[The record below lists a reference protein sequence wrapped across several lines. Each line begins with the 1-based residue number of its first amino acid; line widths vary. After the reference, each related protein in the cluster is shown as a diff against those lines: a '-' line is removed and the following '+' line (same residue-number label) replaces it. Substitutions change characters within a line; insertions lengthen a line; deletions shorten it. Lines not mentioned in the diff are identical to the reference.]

1 MLIKAGQNFGNF
13 MRRLRFLTS
22 GESHGKG
29 LLGIIDGIPAGVAI
43 NENYINE
50 QLHRRQQ
57 GPGRSSRMK
66 LENDTVEIYG
76 GVRNGK
82 TIGAPIGLIIKN
94 VDNRNVEKVTV
105 PRPGHAD
112 LAGINKF
119 GFNDVRD
126 VSERASA
133 RETAMRVALT
143 SICRKALV
151 DIGVNIDSVAED
163 ELRYVIDA
171 KKKKDTVG
179 GRFEII
185 IENLPYGLGSYTHW
199 DRKINAELAK
209 AVSSINGIKGVEIGI
224 GFGMAYRF
232 GSDVHDEI
240 LENGK
245 RTTNNAGGI
254 EGGMTNTQPLVVRGV
269 MKPLS
274 TLMKPMASIDIETN
288 KKVSAF
294 KERSDISVVY
304 AASVI
309 AEGMVNFVI
318 LDFLLE
324 KFGGDSMKQLKDH
337 MKKTAVW

>member
-1 MLIKAGQNFGNF
+1 MH
-13 MRRLRFLTS
+13 RLRFLTS

-29 LLGIIDGIPAGVAI
+29 LLGIIDGMPAGIVVNEDDI
-43 NENYINE
+43 NK
-50 QLHRRQQ
+50 QLYRRQQ

-66 LENDTVEIYG
+66 LEDDLVEIYG

-94 VDNRNVEKVTV
+94 IDNRSVEKVTI

-119 GFNDVRD
+119 GFGDIRD

-143 SICRKALV
+143 SICRKALI
-151 DIGVNIDSVAED
+151 DFGVVIDSTAED
-163 ELRYVIDA
+163 ELQYVMDA
-171 KKKKDTVG
+171 KDKKDTIG

-185 IENLPYGLGSYTHW
+185 VENLPYGLGSYTHW
-199 DRKINAELAK
+199 DKKINAELVK
-209 AVSSINGIKGVEIGI
+209 AVSSINGVKGVEIGM
-224 GFGMAYRF
+224 GFEMAKHF
-232 GSDVHDEI
+232 GSEVHDEI
-240 LENGK
+240 FEDGNRL
-245 RTTNNAGGI
+245 TNNAGGI
-254 EGGMTNTQPLVVRGV
+254 EGGMTNTQPLVIRGI
-269 MKPLS
+269 MKPIS
-274 TLMKPMASIDIETN
+274 TLIKPLASIDINTN

-309 AEGMVNFVI
+309 AEGMVSFVI

-324 KFGGDSMKQLKDH
+324 KFGGDSMTQVKAH
-337 MKKTAVW
+337 MKKTAIW